1 MAQSKKFKETD
12 TYFDTEGIYDVAQNM
27 TQKDI
32 NAQLSPILK
41 HPTTSH
47 WEQSFDNG
55 WIVTC
60 DRVKNYVA
68 LYSRSDQ
75 TNTTDIPIWESIDVC
90 TIPAEY
96 RPLLSQEFSFVTSD
110 DSAVQASAFATL
122 TLDGVLKL
130 SARDTAIEAK
140 SYVRFYMT
148 YIAHD

>member
-47 WEQSFDNG
+47 WEQMFDNG
-55 WIVTC
+55 WRVTC

-68 LYSRSDQ
+68 LYSRSEQ
-75 TNTTDIPIWESIDVC
+75 TNTTDIPQWYTLDVC

-96 RPLLSQEFSFVTSD
+96 RPLLAQEYSFVTSD
-110 DSAVQASAFATL
+110 DSNVQKTAFAEL
-122 TLDGVLKL
+122 TLDGLLRL
-130 SARDTAIEAK
+130 SARDATIKAK

>member
-47 WEQSFDNG
+47 WEQMFDNG
-55 WIVTC
+55 WRVTC

-68 LYSRSDQ
+68 LCSCSEQ
-75 TNTTDIPIWESIDVC
+75 TNTTDIPQWTAINVC

-96 RPLLSQEFSFVTSD
+96 RPLLAQMYSFVASD
-110 DSAVQASAFATL
+110 DSNVQKTAFADL
-122 TLDGVLKL
+122 GLDGVLRL
-130 SARDTAIEAK
+130 SARDTMIKAK
-140 SYVRFYMT
+140 TYVRFYMA